1 MSTGIAD
8 FAAFF
13 ADAAVGAGGGFHRP
27 CHHRDEEPRVAQRF
41 EHLAVADPA
50 SGIGVEFLP
59 DAGVSTAVVGT
70 ELLRADNGR
79 SSHSG
84 DSTA

>member
-1 MSTGIAD
+1 M
-8 FAAFF
+8 
-13 ADAAVGAGGGFHRP
+13 
-27 CHHRDEEPRVAQRF
+27 AQRF

-59 DAGVSTAVVGT
+59 DAGVSTAVVVT